1 MDSLIHRALRFVR
14 EGTQRSGS
22 ALRRVYVATG
32 APELAVRARLLV
44 ACLTVIA
51 LGFAVGGLVMSPFKW
66 PMFVIVLALVTVS
79 HLGRLRIRI
88 FNANFSAAWGDAA
101 FIVGIWI
108 GPDGWLPVT
117 VGIGVFLA
125 NVLLIIFA
133 DEWRP
138 FVEIVR
144 RSVSLT
150 IAAGVAAVGV
160 HLVVDRGLNDG
171 LHPEDAAWLAAGA
184 LGYSLMTV
192 LLTCLYIQLRD
203 GTPFALMLRRAIMSI
218 WLMTLGSVLVG
229 LVIAAFLEENWRWLI
244 ALPPALWLLQQTY
257 THRLLD
263 SQERQGWHRY
273 ASAIRALR
281 RHSDIPGIANTGA
294 RGALSLFRAS
304 EVVVEL
310 LNPDGP
316 TMRFTAGGVQPRHQ
330 AGVIASISR
339 PLEVAGGPV
348 GNLTLHFNGAAG
360 LRSRDRAALAAYADA
375 LGVALHDAATH
386 AALRHATERAVDESV
401 RDPLTRLYNREALLR
416 RGEEI
421 LRGQDR
427 SAAVAMLL
435 LDVDNF
441 KEINNT
447 LGHVAGDQ
455 VLQITA
461 GRLGD
466 LVSDVE
472 LLARLG
478 GDEFGLLL
486 FDLPEDGTEPS
497 LKQPQRQAMRRARR
511 IAAILAEPTEIA
523 GVTVSAETSIGVVI
537 ATAGRIDMPELLRRA
552 DVALYQAKDG
562 RSSVVQ
568 YDPAL
573 DGASTDRLALVAEM
587 RTALK
592 HDDQLVLAMQPAI
605 DLATGAPTGVEAL
618 ARWEHPR
625 RGRLHPRDFVRAVE
639 ASDLLAPFTRYVI
652 DKALCAA
659 ANWRDAGIDVPV
671 AVNLSARNL
680 LDTELPGDIAQMLI
694 QHGVPA
700 QRLVLEITETVVMS
714 DLQVIDEVLG
724 ELRQMG
730 VQLSVDDF
738 GTGYS
743 SLTFLTRIAVDE
755 VKVHRSFIRD
765 MAESPQAAAIVRT
778 TVDLGRQL
786 GLRVVAEGVET
797 QEQRRELAALGC
809 TAAQGFHFFRPMP
822 TEEIT
827 AALRSLPEPPAAATR
842 NVV

>member
-1 MDSLIHRALRFVR
+1 MDSLIHRAYRSVR
-14 EGTQRSGS
+14 QGVQRSGG
-22 ALRRVYVATG
+22 ALRRLYVATG
-32 APELAVRARLLV
+32 APELAVRARLFV
-44 ACLTVIA
+44 AVLTVFA
-51 LGFAVGGLVMSPFKW
+51 VGFAVAGLIISPFEW

-101 FIVGIWI
+101 FIVAMWI
-108 GPDGWLPVT
+108 GPDGWLPIT
-117 VGIGVFLA
+117 VGVGVFLA

-138 FVEIVR
+138 FVDIVR

-160 HLVVDRGLNDG
+160 HFVVSRGFHDG
-171 LHPEDAAWLAAGA
+171 LRPEDAAWLAAGA
-184 LGYSLMTV
+184 LAYSVMTV
-192 LLTCLYIQLRD
+192 LLTCLYIRLRD
-203 GTPFALMLRRAIMSI
+203 GTPFGLMLRRAVVSI
-218 WLMTLGSVLVG
+218 WLMTLGNLLVG
-229 LVIAAFLEENWRWLI
+229 LVITALLEENWRWLI

-281 RHSDIPGIANTGA
+281 RHGDIAGIANDGA

-310 LNPDGP
+310 INTDGP
-316 TMRFTAGGVQPRHQ
+316 TMRYTAGGVQPRHQ

-348 GNLTLHFNGAAG
+348 GTLTLHFNGAAG

-386 AALRHATERAVDESV
+386 AALRHATERAVDEAV
-401 RDPLTRLYNREALLR
+401 RDPLDSALHREALLR
-416 RGEEI
+416 RGEET
-421 LRGQDR
+421 LRGLDR
-427 SAAVAMLL
+427 GAAVAMLL

-472 LLARLG
+472 VLARLG

-486 FDLPEDGTEPS
+486 FDLPEDGTEGP
-497 LKQPQRQAMRRARR
+497 LKQPQRQALRRARR

-523 GVTVSAETSIGVVI
+523 GVTVSAETSIGVVV

-562 RSSVVQ
+562 RSSVVA
-568 YDPAL
+568 YDAAH

-592 HDDQLVLAMQPAI
+592 HDDQVVLAMQPAI

-652 DKALCAA
+652 DKALIAA
-659 ANWRDAGIDVPV
+659 AHWR
-671 AVNLSARNL
+671 R
-680 LDTELPGDIAQMLI
+680 
-694 QHGVPA
+694 
-700 QRLVLEITETVVMS
+700 
-714 DLQVIDEVLG
+714 
-724 ELRQMG
+724 
-730 VQLSVDDF
+730 
-738 GTGYS
+738 
-743 SLTFLTRIAVDE
+743 
-755 VKVHRSFIRD
+755 
-765 MAESPQAAAIVRT
+765 
-778 TVDLGRQL
+778 
-786 GLRVVAEGVET
+786 
-797 QEQRRELAALGC
+797 
-809 TAAQGFHFFRPMP
+809 
-822 TEEIT
+822 
-827 AALRSLPEPPAAATR
+827 
-842 NVV
+842 